1 MSFFVFID
9 IIKLTEIFM
18 INKFKFKSIINK
30 SNILLLLLSNKK
42 NNNIKQNMNRYMVC
56 ALCFGKTTILFNFIF
71 IL

>member
-1 MSFFVFID
+1 MNFFIFID

-18 INKFKFKSIINK
+18 INKFKFKLIINK

-42 NNNIKQNMNRYMVC
+42 NINIKQNMNRYMVC
-56 ALCFGKTTILFNFIF
+56 ALCFGKNIVLFNIIF